1 MQGIRYKDDSD
12 RELSDRL
19 FRSGNRADFHRKP
32 VEADFCIGEQGRAVS
47 YKYQCPFCKANLD
60 PGEKCDCRDGIEQ
73 FIRDCSAATDTDETG
88 QIYMILGE
96 INGTRYE
103 RNK

>member
-1 MQGIRYKDDSD
+1 M
-12 RELSDRL
+12 
-19 FRSGNRADFHRKP
+19 
-32 VEADFCIGEQGRAVS
+32 S

-60 PGEKCDCRDGIEQ
+60 PGEKCDCRDGIER

-96 INGTRYE
+96 INGTRHE